1 MRTRI
6 IGVLCGLVAAGGP
19 SLLAQQGFVPA
30 PTGVR
35 LAEPWRPSATK
46 GLGRIVGTVV
56 DEHRSRV
63 PNARMQLRNLITG
76 EVEQETTA
84 NERGEYEFTIAN
96 PSTFV
101 VEMILVGGGVVALSN
116 AGSVSRDDTLQTV
129 VQISGRW
136 DGATSRVVPL
146 QHVTDYFG
154 MSSRATMTAATLELA
169 VDLNIPASD
178 PGEPVSP

>member
-6 IGVLCGLVAAGGP
+6 FGVICALVAAGGP
-19 SLLAQQGFVPA
+19 SLLAQQGFIPA

-35 LAEPWRPSATK
+35 LAEPWRPAGTK

-56 DEHRSRV
+56 DEHRARV
-63 PNARMQLRNLITG
+63 PNARVQLRNLITG

-84 NERGEYEFTIAN
+84 NERGEYDFTTAN

-101 VEMILVGGGVVALSN
+101 VEMIMVGGSVVALSN
-116 AGSVSRDDTLQTV
+116 AGSVSRDATLQTV
-129 VQISGRW
+129 IQISGRW
-136 DGATSRVVPL
+136 DVPSSRVVPR

-169 VDLNIPASD
+169 VNLDIPASD